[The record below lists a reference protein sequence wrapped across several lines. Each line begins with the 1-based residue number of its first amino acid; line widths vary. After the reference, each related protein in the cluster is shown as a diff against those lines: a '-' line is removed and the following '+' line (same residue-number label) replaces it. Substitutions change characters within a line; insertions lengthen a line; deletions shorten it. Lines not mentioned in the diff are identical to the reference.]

1 MKLNIQNI
9 LLAVLVG
16 LLAYNFFFQKDEEP
30 KPIQVIIPPIEGS
43 TGTQIIEHVKTI
55 PVYIEGQGQVIVDER
70 WRDEYLNSKDS
81 IERLNQYL
89 KAIQVKEKEYT
100 FIDNDTIKIDGTLKT
115 RGDLLE
121 YKLDYQIK
129 ERIFEYTP
137 EVVYKR
143 PRISLEMAVK
153 SGVPTNLNSNFILKG
168 ELGLKNKNGF
178 GLNVGY
184 DTDNR
189 IWAGVSKDLTLLK

>member
-1 MKLNIQNI
+1 MKINIQNI

-16 LLAYNFFFQKDEEP
+16 LLAYQFFFQKDEEP

-70 WRDEYLNSKDS
+70 WRNEYLNSKDS

-153 SGVPTNLNSNFILKG
+153 SGIPTNINSNFIMKG

-178 GLNVGY
+178 GLNLGY

-189 IWAGVSKDLTLLK
+189 IWAGISKDLTLLK

>member
-1 MKLNIQNI
+1 MKINIQNI
-9 LLAVLVG
+9 LLALLIG
-16 LLAYNFFFQKDEEP
+16 LLAYQMFFQKEEEP
-30 KPIQVIIPPIEGS
+30 KPIQVIIPPIEGT
-43 TGTQIIEHVKTI
+43 TGTQVIEHVRTI

-121 YKLDYQIK
+121 YKFDYQIK

-153 SGVPTNLNSNFILKG
+153 SGIPTNLNSNFLMKA

-184 DTDNR
+184 DTDQR
-189 IWAGVSKDLTLLK
+189 IWVGISKDLTLLK

>member
-1 MKLNIQNI
+1 MKITDI
-9 LLAVLVG
+9 LLALGIG
-16 LLAYNFFFQKDEEP
+16 LLAYHFFFQKDEEP

-153 SGVPTNLNSNFILKG
+153 SGIPTNLNSNFIMKG

-189 IWAGVSKDLTLLK
+189 IWAGISKDLTLLK